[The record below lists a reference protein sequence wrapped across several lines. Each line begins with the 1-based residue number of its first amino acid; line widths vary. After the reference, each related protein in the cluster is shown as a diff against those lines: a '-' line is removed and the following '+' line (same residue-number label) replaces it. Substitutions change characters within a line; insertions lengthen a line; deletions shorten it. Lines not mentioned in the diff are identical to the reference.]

1 VHLGYVTIE
10 VTRVDVVVFISSL
23 DHRHGRILSRRRGER
38 PGDHAQESLLLR
50 HVSSVMKVYHFRNYL
65 AYFAF
70 AQKSFANGIEGI
82 SYDAVA
88 GWQGNWALSSQE
100 RIHFPIVRQS
110 K

>member
-1 VHLGYVTIE
+1 
-10 VTRVDVVVFISSL
+10 
-23 DHRHGRILSRRRGER
+23 
-38 PGDHAQESLLLR
+38 
-50 HVSSVMKVYHFRNYL
+50 MKVYHFRNYL